1 MYLFTLLFFQQES
14 SHGFTYVNNQKFE
27 EIKYINEKDKVSVK
41 IGNDVWI
48 GENVTIMGGVT
59 IGDGAIIGANAVV
72 TKDVEPYSI
81 NVGIPSKIIKYR
93 FTKEDIEFLQK
104 LEWWNKPEEW
114 IIKHKDEFEDI
125 ERIKGMI

>member
-1 MYLFTLLFFQQES
+1 M
-14 SHGFTYVNNQKFE
+14 
-27 EIKYINEKDKVSVK
+27 
-41 IGNDVWI
+41 WI

-59 IGDGAIIGANAVV
+59 IGDGAIIGANTVV